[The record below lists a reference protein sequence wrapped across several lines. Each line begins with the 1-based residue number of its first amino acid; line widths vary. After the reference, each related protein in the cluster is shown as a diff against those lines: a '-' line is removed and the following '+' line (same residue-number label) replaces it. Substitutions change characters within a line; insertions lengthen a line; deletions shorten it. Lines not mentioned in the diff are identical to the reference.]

1 MNSAITTNSIVQ
13 FGTRDLLP
21 HPPRA
26 FIPLL
31 MRELRYKKLLQVT
44 ELIKDWDLEC
54 RTSTWLLSLLSQAI
68 TKKKKKKDIFQ
79 KIIGLQEL

>member
-1 MNSAITTNSIVQ
+1 
-13 FGTRDLLP
+13 
-21 HPPRA
+21 
-26 FIPLL
+26 

-68 TKKKKKKDIFQ
+68 TKKKKKDIFQ
-79 KIIGLQEL
+79 KIIGLQELWINTEI